1 MVEAE
6 ASSSGKWLS
15 PRPALC
21 LFFRS
26 AKRVIVPC
34 WIVSPLQKCEKQL
47 NSITYMGKITMSFE
61 QGRKELLVKMSA
73 RSRKQPIKKVI
84 PFRNDDV
91 PNYLRELDKF
101 EEKSRQANLVVS

>member
-1 MVEAE
+1 
-6 ASSSGKWLS
+6 
-15 PRPALC
+15 
-21 LFFRS
+21 
-26 AKRVIVPC
+26 
-34 WIVSPLQKCEKQL
+34 
-47 NSITYMGKITMSFE
+47 MSFE

-101 EEKSRQANLVVS
+101 EEKSRQTNLVVS

>member
-1 MVEAE
+1 MAF
-6 ASSSGKWLS
+6 L
-15 PRPALC
+15 PAGTFCHTFCLHFWRAKCAIGLC
-21 LFFRS
+21 S
-26 AKRVIVPC
+26 KA
-34 WIVSPLQKCEKQL
+34 SPLRKRENQL
-47 NSITYMGKITMSFE
+47 NSVAYMGKITMSFE

-101 EEKSRQANLVVS
+101 EEKSRQANLVVG